1 MGYAGVAG
9 SGGPGGIHSSFSFL
23 GPGAHAPGI
32 RMRQPKRGGSTR
44 GMRHMGSSTK
54 RTDNHGGKDMMEKH
68 WLQLFAEGEGGQT
81 GGETAPDAGEQTLE
95 QLGVPAELIAKRA
108 KRTPHRAAPAA
119 QKQEP
124 QRDAAAEQPEKEK
137 PAVQKRMTWDEIMAD
152 PEYNRQ
158 MQETVRQRL
167 KDSRGAEERL
177 HALDP
182 AMQILAQR
190 YGLQDAADSKALAKA
205 ILEDNSFYEDKAA
218 QMGVE
223 PDVARR
229 IDQMER
235 FEQQREAE
243 AQRSEQEKAMREH
256 FRSLAEQEAEL
267 KKTVPDFDLQRE
279 LQNPTFLRMTA
290 PGSGLRVAD
299 VYFAL
304 HRQELQEAARK
315 QAAQEAAQKI
325 SASVRA
331 GSSRPV
337 ENGVSSQA
345 PSTGSIDY
353 AHMTRA
359 QRQALKD
366 EILRAAARGEKI
378 YPQ

>member
-1 MGYAGVAG
+1 
-9 SGGPGGIHSSFSFL
+9 
-23 GPGAHAPGI
+23 
-32 RMRQPKRGGSTR
+32 
-44 GMRHMGSSTK
+44 
-54 RTDNHGGKDMMEKH
+54 MMEKH

-81 GGETAPDAGEQTLE
+81 GGETAPDAGGQTLE

-108 KRTPHRAAPAA
+108 KRTPHRAEPAA
-119 QKQEP
+119 PKQEP

-137 PAVQKRMTWDEIMAD
+137 PAAQKRMTWDEIMAD

-190 YGLQDAADSKALAKA
+190 YGLKDAADSKALAKA

-218 QMGVE
+218 EMGVE

-267 KKTVPDFDLQRE
+267 KKTVPDFDLQKE

-331 GSSRPV
+331 GSNRPV

>member
-1 MGYAGVAG
+1 
-9 SGGPGGIHSSFSFL
+9 
-23 GPGAHAPGI
+23 
-32 RMRQPKRGGSTR
+32 
-44 GMRHMGSSTK
+44 
-54 RTDNHGGKDMMEKH
+54 MMEKH

-108 KRTPHRAAPAA
+108 KRTPHRAEPAA
-119 QKQEP
+119 PKQEP

-137 PAVQKRMTWDEIMAD
+137 PAAQKRMTWDEIMAD

-190 YGLQDAADSKALAKA
+190 YGLKDAADSKALAKA

-218 QMGVE
+218 EMGVE

-235 FEQQREAE
+235 
-243 AQRSEQEKAMREH
+243 
-256 FRSLAEQEAEL
+256 AEQEAEL
-267 KKTVPDFDLQRE
+267 KKTVPDFDLQKE
-279 LQNPTFLRMTA
+279 MQNPTFLRMTA

-331 GSSRPV
+331 GSNRPV

>member
-1 MGYAGVAG
+1 
-9 SGGPGGIHSSFSFL
+9 
-23 GPGAHAPGI
+23 
-32 RMRQPKRGGSTR
+32 
-44 GMRHMGSSTK
+44 
-54 RTDNHGGKDMMEKH
+54 
-68 WLQLFAEGEGGQT
+68 
-81 GGETAPDAGEQTLE
+81 
-95 QLGVPAELIAKRA
+95 
-108 KRTPHRAAPAA
+108 
-119 QKQEP
+119 
-124 QRDAAAEQPEKEK
+124 
-137 PAVQKRMTWDEIMAD
+137 
-152 PEYNRQ
+152 
-158 MQETVRQRL
+158 
-167 KDSRGAEERL
+167 
-177 HALDP
+177 
-182 AMQILAQR
+182 
-190 YGLQDAADSKALAKA
+190 
-205 ILEDNSFYEDKAA
+205 
-218 QMGVE
+218 
-223 PDVARR
+223 
-229 IDQMER
+229 
-235 FEQQREAE
+235 
-243 AQRSEQEKAMREH
+243 MREH

-267 KKTVPDFDLQRE
+267 KKTVPDFNLQRE

-304 HRQELQEAARK
+304 HRQELQETARK

-331 GSSRPV
+331 GSNRPV

>member
-1 MGYAGVAG
+1 
-9 SGGPGGIHSSFSFL
+9 
-23 GPGAHAPGI
+23 
-32 RMRQPKRGGSTR
+32 
-44 GMRHMGSSTK
+44 
-54 RTDNHGGKDMMEKH
+54 MMEKH

-119 QKQEP
+119 PKQEP
-124 QRDAAAEQPEKEK
+124 QRDAAAEQPEEEK
-137 PAVQKRMTWDEIMAD
+137 PAAQKRMTWDEIMAD

-190 YGLQDAADSKALAKA
+190 YGLKDAADSKALAKA
-205 ILEDNSFYEDKAA
+205 IMEDNSFYEDKAA
-218 QMGVE
+218 EMGVE

-267 KKTVPDFDLQRE
+267 KRRCRT
-279 LQNPTFLRMTA
+279 
-290 PGSGLRVAD
+290 
-299 VYFAL
+299 
-304 HRQELQEAARK
+304 
-315 QAAQEAAQKI
+315 
-325 SASVRA
+325 
-331 GSSRPV
+331 
-337 ENGVSSQA
+337 
-345 PSTGSIDY
+345 STCRRSCR
-353 AHMTRA
+353 TRRFCA
-359 QRQALKD
+359 
-366 EILRAAARGEKI
+366 
-378 YPQ
+378 

>member
-1 MGYAGVAG
+1 
-9 SGGPGGIHSSFSFL
+9 
-23 GPGAHAPGI
+23 
-32 RMRQPKRGGSTR
+32 
-44 GMRHMGSSTK
+44 
-54 RTDNHGGKDMMEKH
+54 MMEKH

-119 QKQEP
+119 PKQEP
-124 QRDAAAEQPEKEK
+124 PRAAAAEQPEKEK
-137 PAVQKRMTWDEIMAD
+137 PAAQKRMTWDEIMAD

-190 YGLQDAADSKALAKA
+190 YGLKDAADSKALAKA

-218 QMGVE
+218 EMGVE

-243 AQRSEQEKAMREH
+243 AQRSEQEKAMREPLPQS
-256 FRSLAEQEAEL
+256 RRAGGGAEKDGA
-267 KKTVPDFDLQRE
+267 
-279 LQNPTFLRMTA
+279 
-290 PGSGLRVAD
+290 GLRPAAGTAEPD
-299 VYFAL
+299 VSAHDGAGL
-304 HRQELQEAARK
+304 WAARGGRVFRAAPAGAAGGGA
-315 QAAQEAAQKI
+315 QAG
-325 SASVRA
+325 RA
-331 GSSRPV
+331 GGGTEDLGLRPAGSNRPV

>member
-1 MGYAGVAG
+1 M
-9 SGGPGGIHSSFSFL
+9 L
-23 GPGAHAPGI
+23 GLPGAGAPAASIPPFPFWGPADTPGI

-68 WLQLFAEGEGGQT
+68 WLQLFAEGEGGGQT

-119 QKQEP
+119 PKQEP
-124 QRDAAAEQPEKEK
+124 QRDAAAEQPEET
-137 PAVQKRMTWDEIMAD
+137 PAAQKRMTWDEIMAD

-182 AMQILAQR
+182 AMQVLAQR
-190 YGLQDAADSKALAKA
+190 YGLKDAADSKALAKA

-235 FEQQREAE
+235 FEKQREEE

-267 KKTVPDFDLQRE
+267 KKTVPDFNLQKE

-304 HRQELQEAARK
+304 HRQELQDAARK

-331 GSSRPV
+331 GSNRPV

-359 QRQALKD
+359 QRQAFKE

>member
-1 MGYAGVAG
+1 
-9 SGGPGGIHSSFSFL
+9 
-23 GPGAHAPGI
+23 
-32 RMRQPKRGGSTR
+32 
-44 GMRHMGSSTK
+44 
-54 RTDNHGGKDMMEKH
+54 MMEKH
-68 WLQLFAEGEGGQT
+68 WLQLFAEGEGEGGQT

-108 KRTPHRAAPAA
+108 KRTPQKAAAPAA
-119 QKQEP
+119 PTQEA
-124 QRDAAAEQPEKEK
+124 QRVAAAEQPEKEK
-137 PAVQKRMTWDEIMAD
+137 PAAQKRMTWDEIMAD

-190 YGLQDAADSKALAKA
+190 YGLKDAADSKALAKA

-218 QMGVE
+218 EMGVE

-267 KKTVPDFDLQRE
+267 KKTVPDFDLQKE

-331 GSSRPV
+331 GSNRPV

>member
-1 MGYAGVAG
+1 
-9 SGGPGGIHSSFSFL
+9 
-23 GPGAHAPGI
+23 
-32 RMRQPKRGGSTR
+32 
-44 GMRHMGSSTK
+44 
-54 RTDNHGGKDMMEKH
+54 MMEKH

-108 KRTPHRAAPAA
+108 KRTPHRAAQAA

-124 QRDAAAEQPEKEK
+124 QRAAAAEQPEKEK
-137 PAVQKRMTWDEIMAD
+137 PAAQKRMTWDEIMAD

-218 QMGVE
+218 EMGVE

-325 SASVRA
+325 SASVRRA
-331 GSSRPV
+331 RTGRWKTGYPLRPPRR
-337 ENGVSSQA
+337 GA
-345 PSTGSIDY
+345 STT
-353 AHMTRA
+353 HT
-359 QRQALKD
+359 
-366 EILRAAARGEKI
+366 
-378 YPQ
+378 

>member
-1 MGYAGVAG
+1 
-9 SGGPGGIHSSFSFL
+9 
-23 GPGAHAPGI
+23 
-32 RMRQPKRGGSTR
+32 
-44 GMRHMGSSTK
+44 
-54 RTDNHGGKDMMEKH
+54 MMEKH
-68 WLQLFAEGEGGQT
+68 WLQLFAEGEGGGQT
-81 GGETAPDAGEQTLE
+81 GGEAAPDAGEQTLE

-119 QKQEP
+119 PKQEP
-124 QRDAAAEQPEKEK
+124 QRDAAAEQPEETK
-137 PAVQKRMTWDEIMAD
+137 AAQKRMTWDEIMAD

-190 YGLQDAADSKALAKA
+190 YGLKDAADSKALAKA

-218 QMGVE
+218 EMGVE

-267 KKTVPDFDLQRE
+267 KKTVPDFNLQKE

-331 GSSRPV
+331 GSNRPV

-359 QRQALKD
+359 QRQAFKE

>member
-1 MGYAGVAG
+1 
-9 SGGPGGIHSSFSFL
+9 
-23 GPGAHAPGI
+23 
-32 RMRQPKRGGSTR
+32 
-44 GMRHMGSSTK
+44 
-54 RTDNHGGKDMMEKH
+54 MMEKH

-124 QRDAAAEQPEKEK
+124 QRDAAAEQPEETK
-137 PAVQKRMTWDEIMAD
+137 AAQKRMTWDEIMAD

-190 YGLQDAADSKALAKA
+190 YGLKDV
-205 ILEDNSFYEDKAA
+205 EDNSFYEDKAA
-218 QMGVE
+218 EMGVE

-331 GSSRPV
+331 GSNRPV